1 VQVVEAELQ
10 RIPAHIARRYNQQL
24 WSIVYMPQV
33 TPFLCACAAGCGGYT
48 GFPQHAALPPCLCAC
63 VEPKAHRHM

>member
-1 VQVVEAELQ
+1 MCKAEHVLLLLLLVQVVEAELQ

-33 TPFLCACAAGCGGYT
+33 GG
-48 GFPQHAALPPCLCAC
+48 L
-63 VEPKAHRHM
+63 